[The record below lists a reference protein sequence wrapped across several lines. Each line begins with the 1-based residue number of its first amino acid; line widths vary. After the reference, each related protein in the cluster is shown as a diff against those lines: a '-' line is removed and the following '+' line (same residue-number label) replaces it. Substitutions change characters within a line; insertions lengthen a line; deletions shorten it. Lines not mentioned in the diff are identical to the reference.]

1 MRPLKCHVAGN
12 GFAFFPASMNRLDPI
27 PPLATPDPEAPLR
40 RSLARHRA
48 WATGL
53 LILMAALT
61 AIGYALPLSW
71 PAVLLRDS
79 AKAGMI
85 GGIADWFAVT
95 ALFRHPLGLPIPH
108 TAILP
113 AQKERLGAA
122 LGRFVAN
129 HVFTEADVT
138 RFLAGLDIPQ
148 LAGRFLSEPATTRP
162 IAEAVATLLPRLL
175 DMAEDGRI
183 AKFSARLLPRLV
195 GGPAASKVIA
205 RALAAMVES
214 GRHQEVFSFILNQIR
229 ETLKER
235 ETALRETIK
244 ERVREQGG
252 ALMGWMLGATITRRV
267 ITALNTEL
275 ERVGPDG
282 SELREAFDEWV
293 KHEIA
298 RLEQEPE
305 RAAELGAAMRRVFA
319 HQSMRAWSTEIW
331 RRLQRALKEDA
342 VKPHGHAV
350 NLIQTALTNL
360 GTLLANDPA
369 IRARISAGAGMI
381 VTRLLPSA
389 QAEIAGFIARV
400 VGNWDTATITSK
412 LELRIGRDLQYI
424 RMNGTLVGFA
434 IGALLFLILHFGFHQ
449 KLY

>member
-1 MRPLKCHVAGN
+1 MNPLDQVSAM
-12 GFAFFPASMNRLDPI
+12 AI
-27 PPLATPDPEAPLR
+27 PDPEAPLR

-48 WATGL
+48 LANGL
-53 LILMAALT
+53 LSLMAVLT
-61 AIGYALPLSW
+61 VIGYLLPPGW
-71 PAVLLRDS
+71 GAIFLRDS
-79 AKAGMI
+79 AKAGLI

-113 AQKERLGAA
+113 AQKERLGGA

-138 RFLAGLDIPQ
+138 RFLAGLDLPQ
-148 LAGRFLSEPATTRP
+148 MAGRFLASPATARP
-162 IAEAVATLLPRLL
+162 IALAMAGLLPRLL
-175 DMAEDGRI
+175 ASFEDGRVVRL
-183 AKFSARLLPRLV
+183 SGRLLPRLV
-195 GGPAASKVIA
+195 GGPAAGRVIA
-205 RALAAMVES
+205 RALSAMVES
-214 GRHQEVFSFILNQIR
+214 GRHQEVFSFILNQLR
-229 ETLKER
+229 DTLKER
-235 ETALRETIK
+235 ETTLRETIK

-293 KHEIA
+293 RHEII
-298 RLEQEPE
+298 RLEQEPD
-305 RAAELGAAMRRVFA
+305 RAAELGTAMRRVFA
-319 HQSMRAWSTEIW
+319 HQSMRIWTAEIW
-331 RRLQRALKEDA
+331 GRLQQAVAEDA
-342 VKPHGHAV
+342 AKPNGHVAGLLQ
-350 NLIQTALTNL
+350 NALINL
-360 GTLLANDPA
+360 GTILAEDPA
-369 IRARISAGAGMI
+369 VRARISAAAGAV
-381 VTRLLPSA
+381 VTRLLPAA

-400 VGNWDTATITSK
+400 VGNWDSATITGK

-434 IGALLFLILHFGFHQ
+434 IGGLLFLILHFGFHQ
-449 KLY
+449 RLY